1 MNDILTGP
9 VSSLAAPPTCGENVA
24 RARAVRVLGGSFSSV
39 LGIVPKTNWEI
50 VGSGYNIDIGKLRRN
65 MVSGENSGYHG
76 TVMSQSLDFPVSQ
89 SSSKKPDKHGQI
101 TFQKFQEAMLVKS
114 LIEAD
119 PLTFDHRVKN

>member
-39 LGIVPKTNWEI
+39 LPKTNWEI

-76 TVMSQSLDFPVSQ
+76 TVMSQSIDFLVSQ